1 MLPAAEAMNVST
13 ALLVFIKKVMMQ
25 LQLQHHYK
33 IIGYAEE
40 ILPAFRQKMLC
51 LGMLP
56 GSSFQ
61 VVRVAP
67 LGDPV
72 QIQVRRVQM
81 VLRKKDLS
89 LLLLSRTDH

>member
-1 MLPAAEAMNVST
+1 MPPDAGVFTVSAVLSVT
-13 ALLVFIKKVMMQ
+13 IKKVTMQ

-33 IIGYAEE
+33 ITGYAKE
-40 ILPAFRQKMLC
+40 IPPAFRQKMLS

-72 QIQVRRVQM
+72 QIEVRRVQL

>member
-1 MLPAAEAMNVST
+1 
-13 ALLVFIKKVMMQ
+13 MQ

-33 IIGYAEE
+33 ITGYAKA
-40 ILPAFRQKMLC
+40 IPPAFRQKMLS

-72 QIQVRRVQM
+72 QIEVRRVQL

-89 LLLLSRTDH
+89 LLLLSRADH